1 VQLLHGLSFPQ
12 ALTRLRPCRPAA
24 ELLPETFAF
33 YAAQRPRSAEAQQ
46 YLAGRGIH
54 CPETIARLR
63 IGYAPGACLRAHLE
77 QLGYARADMLHYGLI
92 DRQGRDRFWR
102 CLTFPLETAGN
113 LYGRAIDPDRP
124 RHHFLPRPKG
134 GLYGWSQAWA
144 CSSLIVVEG
153 LMDLAALWQA
163 GFGNTVAALGAY
175 LNAIQLG
182 QLGDSSARTVYL
194 CLDADT
200 HGAGGRAALRLV
212 RRLRLAGIDARRVL
226 LPLGHDPNSLFAA
239 GATAAD
245 FQQFLD
251 RARP

>member
-1 VQLLHGLSFPQ
+1 
-12 ALTRLRPCRPAA
+12 
-24 ELLPETFAF
+24 
-33 YAAQRPRSAEAQQ
+33 
-46 YLAGRGIH
+46 
-54 CPETIARLR
+54 
-63 IGYAPGACLRAHLE
+63 
-77 QLGYARADMLHYGLI
+77 M
-92 DRQGRDRFWR
+92 
-102 CLTFPLETAGN
+102 
-113 LYGRAIDPDRP
+113 
-124 RHHFLPRPKG
+124 
-134 GLYGWSQAWA
+134 
-144 CSSLIVVEG
+144 IVVEG

-175 LNAIQLG
+175 LNAMQLG

-212 RRLRLAGIDARRVL
+212 HRLRLAGIDARRVL

-239 GATAAD
+239 GATATD